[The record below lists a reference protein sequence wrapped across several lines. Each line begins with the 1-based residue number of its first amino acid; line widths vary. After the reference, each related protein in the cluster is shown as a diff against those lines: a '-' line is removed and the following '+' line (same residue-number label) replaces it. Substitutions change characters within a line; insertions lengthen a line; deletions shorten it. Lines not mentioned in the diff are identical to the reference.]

1 MPRIRLV
8 GASLS
13 EPHIDR
19 TSGRFSIYHHYYHHV
34 RPSPARRVRPHEDH
48 ARSRQEVAHV
58 HVRPHACICQLH
70 CQQLLYLSTVCD
82 SCCVFRQSA
91 TVAVSFDIGS
101 LQYGFYKSSTRLRYK
116 SATRLRSANP
126 GITDERDSFNEGG
139 SERGTAVTQRQR
151 YKGRNGWVNEEWGTE
166 LGALL
171 TLSNEGN
178 QFCSIDV
185 TDWPPSQLKRDRP
198 GYNRW
203 GTDWPP
209 NQLRRER
216 PGCSRWALASVNDWP
231 PSQLKRERPGCSWW
245 GTDWHGQHAYSGHV
259 INCLLVYNHCWSAKL
274 AP

>member
-1 MPRIRLV
+1 M
-8 GASLS
+8 
-13 EPHIDR
+13 
-19 TSGRFSIYHHYYHHV
+19 V

-58 HVRPHACICQLH
+58 RPHACNF
-70 CQQLLYLSTVCD
+70 TVS
-82 SCCVFRQSA
+82 SCCIFRQSA

-171 TLSNEGN
+171 ILSNEGN
-178 QFCSIDV
+178 HFCSKHV
-185 TDWPPSQLKRDRP
+185 T
-198 GYNRW
+198 
-203 GTDWPP
+203 
-209 NQLRRER
+209 
-216 PGCSRWALASVNDWP
+216 DWP
-231 PSQLKRERPGCSWW
+231 PSQLKRERPDYSQSVTSLLQKWLPSFDSMSNAPSSVPHSSF
-245 GTDWHGQHAYSGHV
+245 TQPFLPLYNMQKRDRLATESAEEREARLQQMRDWLATE
-259 INCLLVYNHCWSAKL
+259 SAEER
-274 AP
+274 